1 VSDHSGSPLQPLESE
16 SGQAASCIFCDI
28 VRGRAHA
35 YRVAENELALA
46 FLDIHPF
53 TEGHSLV
60 VPKRHAV
67 FWHELDPGESAALF
81 QLAHELARR
90 MVQEYQPEF
99 VSIYARG
106 RRVPHAHLFVV
117 PAYSGDLYDRH
128 FSALEGP
135 QETSPE
141 LEPLR
146 SPVMLARAA
155 RRLNGRGG
163 RSSP

>member
-1 VSDHSGSPLQPLESE
+1 VKEQEG
-16 SGQAASCIFCDI
+16 CVFCDI
-28 VRGRAHA
+28 VHGRAHA
-35 YRVAENELALA
+35 YRVAENKLALA

-53 TEGHSLV
+53 TEGHCLV
-60 VPKRHAV
+60 VPKRHVV
-67 FWHELDPGESAALF
+67 FWYQLDPGESAALF
-81 QLAHELARR
+81 QLAHELAGRI
-90 MVQEYQPEF
+90 VKEYEPEF

-128 FSALEGP
+128 FSALERL

-146 SPVMLARAA
+146 SPVTLAEVA
-155 RRLNGRGG
+155 RRLNMGG
-163 RSSP
+163 QDSRP